1 MKPLC
6 HLVLGIALIQ
16 IAAVNSFSKNFVD
29 PYSTGEFYDIPG
41 NFRDQIEASVS
52 KEGHDVPWGFGRGE
66 IKNNLSTSV
75 ENKVKPTRVGSAY
88 SCKWNQSD
96 DEILKSINFFNKIII
111 NIVVR
116 HVK

>member
-6 HLVLGIALIQ
+6 YLVIGVTLIQ

-29 PYSTGEFYDIPG
+29 AYSTGEFYDIPG

-66 IKNNLSTSV
+66 IKNILSTSV
-75 ENKVKPTRVGSAY
+75 ENTVKPMVVGSAY
-88 SCKWNQSD
+88 PSNWEQSD
-96 DEILKSINFFNKIII
+96 DEILKSINFFNKIIV
-111 NIVVR
+111 NIAFR
-116 HVK
+116 QVK